1 MQNSRFSDRWI
12 EDGSYARLKRVSL
25 TYRLPVRSKWVHSAD
40 LFATGINLLTFTK
53 YLGLDPEFSLN
64 GFALSQGIDVG
75 MIPQNEMV
83 LLGVKLGL

>member
-1 MQNSRFSDRWI
+1 M
-12 EDGSYARLKRVSL
+12 GAR
-25 TYRLPVRSKWVHSAD
+25 AD

-64 GFALSQGIDVG
+64 QLVRCIDAG